1 MIFGDRNRAQL
12 RESYLSAWR
21 KFKAGVPLEPLE
33 KQIAAV
39 IAEHPEY
46 HARLERDESVIDRDF
61 APEVGQPNPFL
72 HMGLHLAIRD
82 QIATNRPAGISTL
95 HAELGAALGSLHDA
109 EHKMQEA
116 LAASLW
122 EAQRSGKLP
131 DEAAYLERVRRLA
144 RRSNR

>member
-12 RESYLSAWR
+12 RASYLTAWR
-21 KFKAGVPLEPLE
+21 KFRAGVPLEPLE

-46 HARLERDESVIDRDF
+46 HTRLEHDESVIDRDF
-61 APEVGQPNPFL
+61 TPETGQPNPFL

-82 QIATNRPAGISTL
+82 QVATNRPAGIAKL
-95 HAELGAALGSLHDA
+95 HAELSAKLGSVHDA
-109 EHKMQEA
+109 EHRMQEA

-122 EAQRSGKLP
+122 EAQRSGGLP
-131 DEAAYLERVRRLA
+131 DEAAYLERVRRLSTG
-144 RRSNR
+144 RN

>member
-12 RESYLSAWR
+12 RESYLGAWR
-21 KFKAGVPLEPLE
+21 KFRAGLPLEPLE

-46 HARLERDESVIDRDF
+46 HARLERDASVIDRDF
-61 APEVGQPNPFL
+61 QPETGQQNPFL

-82 QIATNRPAGISTL
+82 QIATDRPAGIARI

-109 EHKMQEA
+109 EHRMQEA
-116 LAASLW
+116 LAETLW
-122 EAQRSGKLP
+122 ESQRAGGMP
-131 DEAAYLERVRRLA
+131 DENSYLDKLRKLQQRHG
-144 RRSNR
+144 